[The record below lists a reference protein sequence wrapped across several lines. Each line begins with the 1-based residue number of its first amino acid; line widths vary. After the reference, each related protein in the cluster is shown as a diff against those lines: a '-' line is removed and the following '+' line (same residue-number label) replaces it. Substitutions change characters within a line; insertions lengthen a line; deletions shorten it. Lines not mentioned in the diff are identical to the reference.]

1 MNTHPSNI
9 LSNLTDLQAHLAN
22 LQQRIA
28 TEMDRLSGFQPVVY
42 RNSTMNTSIP
52 LQRTVHRNTKGH
64 HSTHHSA
71 QHRVRRERTNT
82 TTFNLSDLL
91 QPNETVTLQV
101 IVNKGDDGSLEYSTV
116 NTTFDGTTLFVTECA
131 DVDTMVGK
139 SSTKPGELL
148 YQFID
153 ALLEKGVLKRKF
165 SVAPWKLCYVV
176 RDGTKK
182 TLDELRSENK
192 SM

>member
-1 MNTHPSNI
+1 MNTYPSNI
-9 LSNLTDLQAHLAN
+9 LSNLTELQADLAN

-28 TEMDRLSGFQPVVY
+28 TEMERLTGFQPVVY

-64 HSTHHSA
+64 RGLQHS
-71 QHRVRRERTNT
+71 VRRERTNT

-116 NTTFDGTTLFVTECA
+116 NTTFDGTTLLVTECI